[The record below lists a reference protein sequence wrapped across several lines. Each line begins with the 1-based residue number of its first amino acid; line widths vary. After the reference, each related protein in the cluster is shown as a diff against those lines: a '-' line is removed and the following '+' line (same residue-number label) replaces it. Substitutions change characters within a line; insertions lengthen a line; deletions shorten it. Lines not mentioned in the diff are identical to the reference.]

1 MKANDLPLDSMPAAA
16 KPKTGGFAT
25 RAIHWGYNP
34 ADHHGALVPP
44 TYGTSTFAFPDVAY
58 GPRCFTGTKPG

>member
-1 MKANDLPLDSMPAAA
+1 MNLKDLPLDAIPAAA
-16 KPKTGGFAT
+16 KPKTGGFST

-44 TYGTSTFAFPDVAY
+44 TYATSTFAFPDVA
-58 GPRCFTGTKPG
+58 